1 MKKQFIAMIIV
12 LSTITAYSQINLLS
26 NSIYFRNYNSANNS
40 TTHYG
45 DLYLDGGSNGTGWG
59 WLSCNQIT
67 NYGLTYLTGNTTIWG
82 SLAVAN
88 TKNFIHPHPTD
99 STKLI
104 KYVAIEAGE
113 ALTLVR
119 GTAKTENGL
128 ATITLPEHFALVTSD
143 EAPITVLVTPK
154 KVPALLYVKE
164 ESKERIVVGM
174 KQSDYIEFRDVEFT
188 YQVTGVRDGFE
199 DEEIIVDISKINSQ
213 ENISEKRA
221 AYNEKVE
228 KLSAKMKNANK
239 K

>member
-1 MKKQFIAMIIV
+1 MKKQHFTMLLV

-82 SLAVAN
+82 SLAVY
-88 TKNFIHPHPTD
+88 PTD
-99 STKLI
+99 STKVI

-119 GTAKTENGL
+119 GTTKTENGQVS
-128 ATITLPEHFALVTSD
+128 ISLPEHFSLVTSD
-143 EAPITVLVTPK
+143 EAPITVLLTPK
-154 KVPALLYVKE
+154 RVPALLYVKE

-174 KQSDYIEFRDVEFT
+174 KQSDFIEFRDVEFT

-199 DEEIIVDISKINSQ
+199 DEEIIVNISKINSQ

-221 AYNEKVE
+221 AYNEKVK
-228 KLSAKMKNANK
+228 KLELKMKNEK
-239 K
+239 KNIKK